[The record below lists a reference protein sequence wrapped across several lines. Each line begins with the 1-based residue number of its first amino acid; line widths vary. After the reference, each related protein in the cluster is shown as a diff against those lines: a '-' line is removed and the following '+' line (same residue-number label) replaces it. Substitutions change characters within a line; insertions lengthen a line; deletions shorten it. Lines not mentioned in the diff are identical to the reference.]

1 MTKAEI
7 IAEIK
12 RTTAINGGTPLG
24 WRKFATETG
33 IAESEWKGRHW
44 ARWSDAIREAGY
56 EPNKMTR
63 AHGEAAL
70 LEKFARLALETG
82 RLPTVADIRLRINTA
97 GLEFPDWNTFTRQ
110 FGRKAQLVARLR
122 EFCEKRPEFIRILAY
137 CDEYVPRSR
146 DEPRAQSD
154 SATQIGFVYL
164 IKHGSRREYKL
175 GRTNNALRRA
185 GEIAIELPERV
196 QPVHLIQTDD
206 PAGVEAYW
214 HGRFA
219 DKRKNGEWFDLTAAD
234 VAAFRRWKKIV

>member
-1 MTKAEI
+1 MTRAEI

-24 WRKFATETG
+24 SRKFATETG

-44 ARWSDAIREAGY
+44 ARWSDAIKEAGF
-56 EPNKMTR
+56 EPNKMKEAT
-63 AHGEAAL
+63 GEALL
-70 LEKFARLALETG
+70 LETVARLALEAG
-82 RLPTVADIRLRINTA
+82 RLPTRDEIQLRVST
-97 GLEFPDWNTFTRQ
+97 GLEFPHWSTIHRR
-110 FGRKAQLVARLR
+110 FGNKAQLVAKLR
-122 EFCEKRPEFIRILAY
+122 EFCEKRPEFIGVLAY

-146 DEPRAQSD
+146 DEPGAQSD

-196 QPVHLIQTDD
+196 QTVHVIQTDD